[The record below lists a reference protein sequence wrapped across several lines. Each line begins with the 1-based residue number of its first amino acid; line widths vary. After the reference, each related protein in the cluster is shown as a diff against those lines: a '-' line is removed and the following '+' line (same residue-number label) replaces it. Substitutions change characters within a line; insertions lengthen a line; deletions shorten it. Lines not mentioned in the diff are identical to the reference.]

1 MITAARAARPGTTF
15 SADQYLS
22 EEQMKQAVGMSMS
35 GGDQTAFQ
43 NHIIRNTTAGRAQSV
58 LEGLTDEQWGLA
70 DNKNLLAM
78 FAQAGSVTMNGIT
91 YTTYAAYNDAMAARI
106 KAAGNAELI
115 GKLRTDQRAA
125 YTRIP

>member
-1 MITAARAARPGTTF
+1 
-15 SADQYLS
+15 
-22 EEQMKQAVGMSMS
+22 MS